1 MKPWRSGILKYTPNV
16 RKHFENYAA
25 GLSRRRQGDDAWYN
39 DAKIM
44 IEHGPTGDGAIIIW

>member
-44 IEHGPTGDGAIIIW
+44 IEHGPTGDGDIIIW